1 MSAPPVN
8 SDSTMELDVIA
19 RYFLRRLA
27 LAHLKSHKP
36 SVQYN
41 NALADT
47 IGVFVAFPVVGFAS
61 FVVILSLRW
70 APSTIAKWFG
80 LSPRIWMIAVVVLS
94 MFGGHWWLNKRL
106 TRYREDRTLYLSFS
120 SDSDRRIVFWQRLT
134 VFATCAVLVP
144 FLALVVTFGTQVITR
159 AFN

>member
-1 MSAPPVN
+1 MSAAPVN
-8 SDSTMELDVIA
+8 SDSATELDVIA

-61 FVVILSLRW
+61 SVLILSLRW
-70 APSTIAKWFG
+70 APHTIAKWFG
-80 LSPRIWMIAVVVLS
+80 LSPRIWMIAIVVLS
-94 MFGGHWWLNKRL
+94 MLGGHRWLNKRL
-106 TRYREDRTLYLSFS
+106 TRYREDRTLYLNFS
-120 SDSDRRIVFWQRLT
+120 SDSDRRIVFWQTLT
-134 VFATCAVLVP
+134 VFAICAMLIP
-144 FLALVVTFGTQVITR
+144 FLALVATFGTQVITT
-159 AFN
+159 AFD